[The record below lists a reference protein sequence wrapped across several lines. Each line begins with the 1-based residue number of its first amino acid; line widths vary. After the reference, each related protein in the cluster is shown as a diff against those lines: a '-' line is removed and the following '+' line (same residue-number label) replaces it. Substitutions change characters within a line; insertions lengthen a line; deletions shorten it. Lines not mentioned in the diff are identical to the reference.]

1 MFNFVNFPLVIK
13 ALFLTDTRVLH
24 VSRADISFINVY
36 PIEIWNIQLVVSTAF
51 YVCFFFFYFFFYFF
65 WLKQK
70 HF

>member
-51 YVCFFFFYFFFYFF
+51 YVCGFYFFFFF